1 MDLGRNISPA
11 LSSAFQRAIDNAKFE
26 ELEHEEYFIEFRKI
40 SDNKPY
46 LKDDVNKV
54 DELKNFANTIY
65 WIMDETLIFFSQI
78 KEHMETVEILL
89 NKLEDKVLKLNE
101 LFTYKERE
109 IIGREF
115 SKAFTEDNILK
126 IIEDKIKEGNK
137 ENDSKRY
144 THYDLNTIEL
154 EHNESIEL
162 KTRLDNIKNTD
173 AYEVFIKLKNTI
185 TQINTKA

>member
-65 WIMDETLIFFSQI
+65 WIMDETLIFFYQI